1 MRPPRNLKLR
11 IILVASV
18 LNGRHGWGQWTIS
31 IPGVSPRLTP
41 LVGLIGYPIQ
51 RHLTELVSA
60 VIEPEIL
67 HVQVLLMRV
76 LQRRRNHVGDCREEL
91 LGLLSEHVL
100 HLILLHH
107 VWVGHH
113 HRVHHIWVAHHC
125 DRWV

>member
-1 MRPPRNLKLR
+1 LRPTRDIKLG
-11 IILVASV
+11 IILVAPL
-18 LNGRHGWGQWTIS
+18 LNGRHRWGKWTVS
-31 IPGVSPRLTP
+31 VPGVSPRLPP
-41 LVGLIGYPIQ
+41 LIGLIATPIQ

-60 VIEPEIL
+60 IIEPEIL

-76 LQRRRNHVGDCREEL
+76 LQRRRDHVGDCREEL

-100 HLILLHH
+100 HLVLLHH
-107 VWVGHH
+107 IRVAHH